1 MLDQRNII
9 MKDKRNYKRHN
20 IKDIKYKIY
29 WMVIKET
36 KDWQY
41 NKYNIN
47 IRNNNNITK
56 NPYKINKNNK
66 CNSNFQ

>member
-1 MLDQRNII
+1 
-9 MKDKRNYKRHN
+9 
-20 IKDIKYKIY
+20 
-29 WMVIKET
+29 MVIKET